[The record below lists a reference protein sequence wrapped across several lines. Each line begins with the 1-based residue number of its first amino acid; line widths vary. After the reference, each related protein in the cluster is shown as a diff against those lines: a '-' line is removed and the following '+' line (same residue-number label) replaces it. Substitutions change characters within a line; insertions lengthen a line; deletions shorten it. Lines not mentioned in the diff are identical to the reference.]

1 MIGYIPKKRQL
12 IVVKDN
18 GSNANAGD
26 IFLYDMVT
34 QSWTFGDSKM
44 TDSQLKSN
52 FVVYQN
58 DLIYMHTN
66 ATNDFVK
73 WNSAV
78 ASSANFQIVTK
89 DIDFGEPG
97 RNKKIYKVLVTYDTG
112 NATSNVQVDYD
123 VNGGTSYPYDF
134 ADGTNFSSTELA
146 SANGW
151 AVAELKP
158 DVGSEANNI
167 KSFKLRFATDN
178 TVPSGFRI
186 NDISIIYRGKR
197 PK

>member
-1 MIGYIPKKRQL
+1 MESLVEI
-12 IVVKDN
+12 
-18 GSNANAGD
+18 
-26 IFLYDMVT
+26 
-34 QSWTFGDSKM
+34 
-44 TDSQLKSN
+44 
-52 FVVYQN
+52 
-58 DLIYMHTN
+58 
-66 ATNDFVK
+66 
-73 WNSAV
+73 
-78 ASSANFQIVTK
+78 
-89 DIDFGEPG
+89 
-97 RNKKIYKVLVTYDTG
+97 KKIYKVLVTYDTG